1 MSQPVPPTVAG
12 ETPGENEEKVEDE
25 SQEAWPCV
33 DGPMGNGCSAPAA
46 RERSRSPPATQAM
59 PKPPMPPRPAFG
71 RDGRWIYYPT
81 AEDYAMARVPQYPPT
96 PHGFHHVWVDGVGWM
111 MQGEFQRL
119 TGPIDVEPLEPILID
134 STPPPSWIDPMPIGG
149 FPIPQLD
156 EAISGP
162 PSDDY
167 LPALVPSSSS
177 DCDNAQAMTMLSSS
191 SDSDNAQA
199 MTARTDDIDHA
210 AVLRQLT
217 LTMLQMMKDTQ

>member
-1 MSQPVPPTVAG
+1 
-12 ETPGENEEKVEDE
+12 
-25 SQEAWPCV
+25 
-33 DGPMGNGCSAPAA
+33 MGNESSAPAA
-46 RERSRSPPATQAM
+46 HERSRSPPVTQAM

-162 PSDDY
+162 PSDVY

-177 DCDNAQAMTMLSSS
+177 DCDNAQAMTMSSSS

-199 MTARTDDIDHA
+199 VTARPDDIDNA

-217 LTMLQMMKDTQ
+217 LTMLQMTQDTQ